1 MIKATKL
8 QEEYRRHLNRRN
20 SSYAKAIS
28 VADGDAY
35 LNAAIDL
42 IYENLVIKFETTDL
56 IRNHLRILQEEE
68 SIIVEKIDENRS
80 RISLPEDYYK
90 LLRARA
96 HVCKGKCEKY
106 IDIQVVQT
114 SDINKTLKD
123 PFWKPS
129 FEWERLF
136 GKEMGDYFILYH
148 NCDFNPKEVEFE
160 YLRKIKH
167 IATPSLTPNG
177 SYINSEGVIIN
188 QNQNFEIDSTSLWL
202 RVAKLAA
209 VMTLNDMGDVQDFQS
224 QMQELLA
231 IDKMFLT

>member
-20 SSYAKAIS
+20 SAYAKSIS
-28 VADGDAY
+28 IVDGDAY

-42 IYENLVIKFETTDL
+42 IYENLAIKFETTDL
-56 IRNHLRILQEEE
+56 IRNHLRKLQESEVLE
-68 SIIVEKIDENRS
+68 VEKIDENKS
-80 RISLPEDYYK
+80 KVALPEDYYK
-90 LLRARA
+90 LLRARG
-96 HVCKGKCEKY
+96 HVCKGKCEKF
-106 IDIQVVQT
+106 IDLQILQT
-114 SDINKTLKD
+114 SDINKALKD

-136 GKEMGDYFILYH
+136 GKEMRDYLILYH
-148 NCDFNPKEVEFE
+148 NCDFNPKELELE
-160 YLRKIKH
+160 YLRKIEH

-177 SYINSEGVIIN
+177 SYVNADGVLINRD
-188 QNQNFEIDSTSLWL
+188 QNFEIDSTSLWL

-209 VMTLNDMGDVQDFQS
+209 VMTLNDMGDIQDFQS

-231 IDKMFLT
+231 VDKLFLT